1 MQGPGPTF
9 AEVVGKV
16 LEQAVCETHGTSMSS
31 LANIFKR
38 IVRHVLEE
46 SRFGLPSSILQLQ
59 EKLRA
64 ALDRIL
70 YPTVLPETCCLE
82 VRLCPI
88 DAEAERNKA
97 AGKAAASY
105 LEIFINLDPLVSS
118 HIKSLKWLAPAAS
131 AALAAVGV
139 DWARETGC
147 KNVFDVGVMCSLA
160 GSQETPSPSRPRSYV
175 RGNTSTEGIFR
186 KMARRM
192 QELEGCTRGGDAKKS
207 LDNLKNSLMFVSVI
221 ICQPAE
227 GSACEDFGQFDHNQD
242 GVGSLAAFEALNV
255 KAAADTLGKSDIQ
268 GLCQYT
274 VLGYEKGL
282 FNVQRSPV
290 QTQSKVYTHISW
302 ACKTK
307 TGKF

>member
-1 MQGPGPTF
+1 MQGSEPTF

-16 LEQAVCETHGTSMSS
+16 LEQAVRETHGTSMSS

-88 DAEAERNKA
+88 DTEAERNMA
-97 AGKAAASY
+97 AGKAAVSY
-105 LEIFINLDPLVSS
+105 LEIFIKLDPLVSS

-139 DWARETGC
+139 DWACETGC
-147 KNVFDVGVMCSLA
+147 KNVFDVGVMCSVA
-160 GSQETPSPSRPRSYV
+160 GSQEPPSPTRVRSYA
-175 RGNTSTEGIFR
+175 RGKIFG

-192 QELEGCTRGGDAKKS
+192 QDISGCTRGGDAKKS

-227 GSACEDFGQFDHNQD
+227 GFACEEFGQFDHNQD
-242 GVGSLAAFEALNV
+242 GVGSLEAFEALNV
-255 KAAADTLGKSDIQ
+255 KAAADTIGKPDIQ
-268 GLCQYT
+268 GFCQYT
-274 VLGYEKGL
+274 LLGYEKGL

-290 QTQSKVYTHISW
+290 QTQSNVYTHISW